1 MSINGFYLMPHPPI
15 VIPNIGKGEEEKIK
29 KTKDSL
35 NLVALDI
42 KEKSPE
48 VVIVITPHGTMFGDA
63 VALVYEDTI
72 KGDLKKFG
80 EHSISMELEIHKK
93 LTSKTYELA
102 IEEDIPSIMA
112 TDDFL
117 RKFNS
122 KVEIDHGVFVPLYFI
137 NQALENY
144 KIVHITYA
152 PLSDLELY
160 KFGICIN
167 KAVELIDVNAVLI
180 ASGDLSHRLKKD
192 GPYDYNPYGEVF
204 DKEFLLNLQEGNLMG
219 IISMDKKTMEGAGE
233 CGRRSVLMLL
243 GALDKNKFKGE
254 LLSYEGTFGVGY
266 GVMNFIPTSIEDSKT
281 EKIEELK
288 KSLYEKKL
296 KAKDLYVRL
305 AWESL
310 AYYLTSGRE
319 LEYIPDYVT
328 NEMREIKRGVFV
340 SLKKGGELRGCIG
353 TILPVTNSVAEE
365 IIRNAIE
372 AGVND
377 PRFYRVEEHEL
388 MDIDISVDVL
398 TEPEEADKE
407 DLDPRKYGVIVKDN
421 GKTGLLLPDLQGVNT
436 IEEQLSIALQK
447 AGITS
452 GEYTIEKFEVI
463 RHLEE

>member
-80 EHSISMELEIHKK
+80 EHSISMELEIHNK
-93 LTSKTYELA
+93 LTSKIYELA

-122 KVEIDHGVFVPLYFI
+122 KVEIDHGVFVPLYFV

-310 AYYLTSGRE
+310 AYYLL
-319 LEYIPDYVT
+319 LEE
-328 NEMREIKRGVFV
+328 N
-340 SLKKGGELRGCIG
+340 
-353 TILPVTNSVAEE
+353 
-365 IIRNAIE
+365 
-372 AGVND
+372 
-377 PRFYRVEEHEL
+377 
-388 MDIDISVDVL
+388 
-398 TEPEEADKE
+398 
-407 DLDPRKYGVIVKDN
+407 
-421 GKTGLLLPDLQGVNT
+421 
-436 IEEQLSIALQK
+436 LSIFL
-447 AGITS
+447 IT
-452 GEYTIEKFEVI
+452 
-463 RHLEE
+463 

>member
-1 MSINGFYLMPHPPI
+1 
-15 VIPNIGKGEEEKIK
+15 
-29 KTKDSL
+29 
-35 NLVALDI
+35 
-42 KEKSPE
+42 
-48 VVIVITPHGTMFGDA
+48 
-63 VALVYEDTI
+63 
-72 KGDLKKFG
+72 
-80 EHSISMELEIHKK
+80 
-93 LTSKTYELA
+93 
-102 IEEDIPSIMA
+102 
-112 TDDFL
+112 
-117 RKFNS
+117 
-122 KVEIDHGVFVPLYFI
+122 
-137 NQALENY
+137 
-144 KIVHITYA
+144 
-152 PLSDLELY
+152 
-160 KFGICIN
+160 
-167 KAVELIDVNAVLI
+167 
-180 ASGDLSHRLKKD
+180 
-192 GPYDYNPYGEVF
+192 
-204 DKEFLLNLQEGNLMG
+204 
-219 IISMDKKTMEGAGE
+219 
-233 CGRRSVLMLL
+233 
-243 GALDKNKFKGE
+243 
-254 LLSYEGTFGVGY
+254 
-266 GVMNFIPTSIEDSKT
+266 MNFIPTSIEDSKT